1 MPFRGLINQVMIQY
15 DVWIKSMG
23 DNGSTLGAFGRTT
36 DKFLE
41 GGHEKTVIP
50 TWPPVRYS
58 VRFEYHRVDHFF

>member
-41 GGHEKTVIP
+41 GGHEKTVN
-50 TWPPVRYS
+50 S
-58 VRFEYHRVDHFF
+58 NLAAS